1 MKGEAKFKDNEK
13 KIIKVLL
20 GSQRDFIAPSVLKV
34 WSPFFRFLKKNLRES
49 DYIKLPSI
57 A

>member
-34 WSPFFRFLKKNLRES
+34 WSPFFRFLKK
-49 DYIKLPSI
+49 KLKGVRLH
-57 A
+57 